1 MRNFKPLSVAG
12 LTIVTVN
19 LLVLLALAASLD
31 GTNIRV
37 SNTDFFAGD
46 PYASVVGPPA
56 DVFQQNEPHIVRHPT
71 NASILAVG
79 MNDVRTLSA
88 SDDAWQGLA
97 FSTNG
102 GTAWSEQLVR
112 GWPGDPGCPA
122 ISPVCGNAAGSDP
135 VLGFDGQ
142 NHLFFSFIAFHRTPP
157 GRPEFDRADANA
169 IAVARYAVNAGTGS
183 VTYEFTRIVERG
195 TVGLGR
201 QEDKQWLAVDNTS
214 GSPHE
219 GNVYTCWSRFT
230 GSFDHLAFSRSIDGG
245 NSWSKALVLDNGTAV
260 QGCYIVVAPNQAGTA
275 ANEAGTVY
283 VFYRKFRTSAVP
295 TPVNRDTIFVLKSTN
310 GGVSFGPPVH
320 IADFVDYRQ
329 IASRTPP
336 RFRTFT
342 IPAAAADE
350 NGVYVTWVTKN
361 PGTGADLKVAFS
373 TNGGSTWTQLANS
386 PHQDSAPDLG
396 HQLMPAMAAAG
407 GKLSIIWYDSRS
419 EPAFATGGPV
429 TGSDNDAGPGCDG
442 DSDPASPAS
451 PEPDDGVPGCG
462 MDVYYNQIPTAFLTA
477 ADVWDTELRLTAG
490 SWNPNLWGSIKAISP
505 FIGDYI
511 ALAADATSAYAVWGD
526 NRDINSAVQRCD
538 VGEDPAAGDCEDAS
552 VTTDP
557 PMLIN
562 QRSRDSNIY
571 FQKVTK

>member
-1 MRNFKPLSVAG
+1 MKRLRVLGLPG
-12 LTIVTVN
+12 LTIGAMHFF
-19 LLVLLALAASLD
+19 VLLAVAASLS
-31 GTNIRV
+31 GTNVRV
-37 SNTDFFAGD
+37 SNTDFFPGD

-71 NASILAVG
+71 NPNILAVG
-79 MNDVRTLSA
+79 MNDVRTLSV
-88 SDDAWQGLA
+88 SNDAWQGLA
-97 FSTNG
+97 VSGNG
-102 GTAWSEQLVR
+102 GGTWSEQLVR

-135 VLGFDGQ
+135 VLGFDNN

-157 GRPEFDRADANA
+157 GRPDFDRQDANA
-169 IAVARYAVNAGTGS
+169 IAVARYSVNPSTGDAA
-183 VTYEFTRIVERG
+183 YEFTSIVERG

-201 QEDKQWLAVDNTS
+201 QEDKQWLAVDNT
-214 GSPHE
+214 GSPFQ

-230 GSFDHLAFSRSIDGG
+230 GSFDHLAFSRSTDGG
-245 NSWSKALVLDNGTAV
+245 ATWSRALLLDNGTAM
-260 QGCYIVVAPNQAGTA
+260 QGCYVVVAPDQAGTP

-295 TPVNRDTIFVLKSTN
+295 TPANQNGIFVIKSTN

-320 IADFVDYRQ
+320 VSDFVDYRQ

-350 NGVYVTWVTKN
+350 NGVYVTWVTRN
-361 PGTGADLKVAFS
+361 TGTGADLKVAFS
-373 TNGGSTWTQLANS
+373 TNGGSTWIQLNDA
-386 PHQDSAPDLG
+386 PHEDSAPDLG

-407 GKLSIIWYDSRS
+407 GKLSVIWYDSRS
-419 EPAFATGGPV
+419 EPSFTANGPV

-442 DSDPASPAS
+442 NPDIATPTS
-451 PEPDDGVPGCG
+451 PEPDDAVPGCG
-462 MDVYYNQIPTAFLTA
+462 MDVYYNQISTAFLTPGQT
-477 ADVWDTELRLTAG
+477 WDGELRLTAG
-490 SWNPNLWGSIKAISP
+490 SWNPNLWGSIKAITP

-511 ALAADATSAYAVWGD
+511 AVAADGTTAYAVWGD
-526 NRDINSAVQRCD
+526 NRDINAAVQRCD
-538 VGEDPAAGDCEDAS
+538 AGENPAAGQCEDAS
-552 VTTDP
+552 TATDP
-557 PMLIN
+557 PTLIN